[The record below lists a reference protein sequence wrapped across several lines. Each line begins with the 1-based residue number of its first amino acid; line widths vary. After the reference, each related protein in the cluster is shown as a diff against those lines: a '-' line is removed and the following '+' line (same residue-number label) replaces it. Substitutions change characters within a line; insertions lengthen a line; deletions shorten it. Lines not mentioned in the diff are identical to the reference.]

1 MHNGLTTLDWIL
13 LAIAAFILFHAVPA
27 QIGMWRDANEMTSV
41 VAGFGR

>member
-1 MHNGLTTLDWIL
+1 MNHGLTWLDYAL

-41 VAGFGR
+41 VAGFGP